1 MVRTPAEGGG
11 VGRSSTWLDTPRP
24 DVKAGPGWRR
34 DDSTGMPEVE
44 GSAGATDQVIDVTL
58 VIRASSAQIR
68 PAIRALHAVR
78 VGRIAHSRSPRWAD
92 RSSRPPKAPQQRRS
106 QSRCWTIRAK
116 SSASRLAPPTRAP
129 SMSGWPISSLALPGF
144 TEPPYWIRTDSAASA
159 PKAEA
164 TTWLTSAH
172 TACASSPLDLRT
184 LPLAHNDPKA
194 D

>member
-58 VIRASSAQIR
+58 VIRTSSAQIR

-78 VGRIAHSRSPRWAD
+78 VGRIARARLPRWAD
-92 RSSRPPKAPQQRRS
+92 RSSRPSKAPQQRRS

-129 SMSGWPISSLALPGF
+129 SMSGWLISSLALPGF

-159 PKAEA
+159 PTAEA
-164 TTWLTSAH
+164 TTGRTRAH
-172 TACASSPLDLRT
+172 KTCASSL
-184 LPLAHNDPKA
+184 LAVQPVPIDKLGP
-194 D
+194 